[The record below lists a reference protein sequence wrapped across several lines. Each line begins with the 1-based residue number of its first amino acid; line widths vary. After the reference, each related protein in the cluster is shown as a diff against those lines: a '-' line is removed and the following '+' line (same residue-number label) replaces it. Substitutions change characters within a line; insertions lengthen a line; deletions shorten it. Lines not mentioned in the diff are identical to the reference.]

1 MQRTGTAASTSRPEM
16 QMLAPKKKLWLEN
29 TDTATAIINSFQGG
43 EIVEVANAL
52 NSLYEVLTGG
62 VVGEVVEILPVDY
75 TEDAGWRSN
84 ALEH

>member
-1 MQRTGTAASTSRPEM
+1 M

-43 EIVEVANAL
+43 EVANAL

-62 VVGEVVEILPVDY
+62 VVGEVVDILQVDN
-75 TEDAGWRSN
+75 TEDAGWESN
-84 ALEH
+84 ALDH